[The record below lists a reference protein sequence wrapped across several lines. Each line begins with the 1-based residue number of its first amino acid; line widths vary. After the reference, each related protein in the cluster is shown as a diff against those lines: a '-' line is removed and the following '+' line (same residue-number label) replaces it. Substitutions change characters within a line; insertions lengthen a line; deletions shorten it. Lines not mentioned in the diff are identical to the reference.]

1 MKIKIFSPFSPFSF
15 YMYVL
20 SFTNFSKV
28 SKAKGHKKWL
38 LLLLSVSWIT
48 PFVSFGQKN
57 NPDTLANVVVSASR
71 QQISTLKTP
80 YSVSVFQQKDIEK
93 LAARATPDMLSNIPG
108 VFIQKTNLGGGS
120 AFVRG
125 LTGNQTL
132 LIIDGIRFNNST
144 FRYGPNQYLNTI
156 DPSIISKIELLKG
169 SGSVQYG
176 SDALTGV
183 VNFFTL
189 QPEFMAQKT
198 FGGQLSARVATE
210 GMELSEEIKMT
221 YASENTGIV
230 FVGANK
236 QFSDMVRGGGLG
248 LQRPT
253 GYNEWDYFGK
263 IRQQLS
269 KTWVLEG
276 LIQTTQQ
283 TQVPVFHKVQLENF
297 KINKMDLQKYQ
308 RGYLKA
314 IGQYENP
321 IFKKIELSV
330 SQQTSIEQRK
340 LQKNASTTLRA
351 ERDEINTL
359 GILADVQSQFS
370 STWSAHSGIDYFN
383 DRINSTR
390 EDINLTNNSIKALRG
405 LYPNN
410 AGYQYQSVY
419 SIHHLDLDAWQIE
432 TGLRFHQNVASLP
445 DTTLGLTQVKSSAL
459 VYSLGVARA
468 IAQGISLY
476 ANTSSGFRAPNMDDL
491 GSLGIVDFRY
501 ELPAFDLKPEYSQ
514 NYELGIKIS
523 KAKFFQELTIFQ
535 TELENLITRIKTSK
549 VIQSYPVY
557 EKQNVDKAFLRGGE
571 WSGRYELSNSV
582 SAKANISYV
591 YGQSVTLNEPMRR
604 IPPLHGGF
612 SLSYARKNLFLN
624 SELLFAATQDRLSA
638 GDKADNRMNSLGTP
652 GWAIVNVQ
660 ANYLF
665 NSHLSVSLQAHN
677 MGDVDYRMHGSGI
690 NGVGRS
696 LWGQI
701 HLKF

>member
-1 MKIKIFSPFSPFSF
+1 MKIKNFLPFSF
-15 YMYVL
+15 FMYVL

-38 LLLLSVSWIT
+38 LLLLSVNWIT
-48 PFVSFGQKN
+48 PFVSFGQN
-57 NPDTLANVVVSASR
+57 NHPDTLANVVVSASR
-71 QQISTLKTP
+71 QQISNLKTP

-93 LAARATPDMLSNIPG
+93 LASRATPDMLSNIPG

-156 DPSIISKIELLKG
+156 DPSIISKVELLKG

-189 QPEFMAQKT
+189 QPEFTAQKT
-198 FGGQLSARVATE
+198 FGGQLSARVATQ
-210 GMELSEEIKMT
+210 GMELSEQLKMT
-221 YASENTGIV
+221 YSSENTGIV

-236 QFSDMVRGGGLG
+236 QFGDVVRGGGLG

-269 KTWVLEG
+269 KAWVLEG

-283 TQVPVFHKVQLENF
+283 TQVPVFHKIQLENF
-297 KINKMDLQKYQ
+297 KINEMDLQKYQ

-321 IFKKIELSV
+321 IFKKIEFSV

-340 LQKNASTTLRA
+340 LQKNTSTTLRA
-351 ERDEINTL
+351 ERDEIRTM

-370 STWSAHSGIDYFN
+370 LSWSAHSGIDYFN

-390 EDINLTNNSIKALRG
+390 EDINLTNNSTKALRG
-405 LYPNN
+405 LYPND
-410 AGYQYQSVY
+410 AGYQYQSIY
-419 SIHHLDLDAWQIE
+419 SIHHLDLDAWQVE
-432 TGLRFHQNVASLP
+432 TGLRFHQNLASLP
-445 DTTLGLTQVKSSAL
+445 DTTLGLTKVKSSAL
-459 VYSLGVARA
+459 VYSFGLARA
-468 IAQGISLY
+468 ISQGISIY

-523 KAKFFQELTIFQ
+523 KAKFFQELTLFQ
-535 TELENLITRIKTSK
+535 TELENLITRIKTSQF
-549 VIQSYPVY
+549 IQSYPVY
-557 EKQNVDKAFLRGGE
+557 QKRNVDKAFLRGGE
-571 WSGRYELSNSV
+571 WSGRYEFSNSI

-624 SELLFAATQDRLSA
+624 SELLFAAAQDRLSA
-638 GDKADNRMNSLGTP
+638 GDKADNRMNPLGTP
-652 GWAIVNVQ
+652 GWAIINLQ

-665 NSHLSVSLQAHN
+665 NSHFSISIQAQN
-677 MGDVDYRMHGSGI
+677 IGDVDYRMHGSGI

>member
-1 MKIKIFSPFSPFSF
+1 MIKIFCQFQFTSTS
-15 YMYVL
+15 L
-20 SFTNFSKV
+20 SLLNLKF
-28 SKAKGHKKWL
+28 SKAKRHTQRL
-38 LLLLSVSWIT
+38 IIILSISWIT
-48 PFVSFGQKN
+48 PFVSFGQN
-57 NPDTLANVVVSASR
+57 NHPDTLANVVVSASR
-71 QQISTLKTP
+71 QQISALKTP
-80 YSVSVFQQKDIEK
+80 YSVSVLQSKDIEK

-156 DPSIISKIELLKG
+156 DPSIISKVEMLKG

-189 QPEFMAQKT
+189 QPEFTAQKT
-198 FGGQLSARVATE
+198 FGGQLSARVATQ
-210 GMELSEEIKMT
+210 GMELSEQIKMT

-236 QFSDMVRGGGLG
+236 QFGDIVRGGGLG

-269 KTWVLEG
+269 KTWILEG

-283 TQVPVFHKVQLENF
+283 TQVPVFHKIQLENF
-297 KINKMDLQKYQ
+297 KINEMDLQKYQ
-308 RGYLKA
+308 RSYLKA

-321 IFKKIELSV
+321 LFKKIELSV

-340 LQKNASTTLRA
+340 LQKNGSTTLRA

-359 GILADVQSQFS
+359 GVLADIQSQFS
-370 STWSAHSGIDYFN
+370 TIWSAHSGVDYFN
-383 DRINSTR
+383 DQVNSTR
-390 EDINLTNNSIKALRG
+390 QDINLTNNLIKPLRG
-405 LYPNN
+405 LYPND
-410 AGYQYQSVY
+410 AGYQYQSIY
-419 SIHHLDLDAWQIE
+419 SIHHLDLDAWQVE
-432 TGLRFHQNVASLP
+432 SGLRFHQNVASLP

-468 IAQGISLY
+468 ISQGISIY

-514 NYELGIKIS
+514 NYEIGIKIS

-535 TELENLITRIKTSK
+535 TELENLITRVKTTN
-549 VIQSYPVY
+549 VLQGYPVY
-557 EKQNVDKAFLRGGE
+557 EKRNVDKAFLRGGE
-571 WSGRYELSNSV
+571 WSGRVDLSNSV

-612 SLSYARKNLFLN
+612 NLSYSRKNLFVN
-624 SELLFAATQDRLSA
+624 SELLFAASQDRLSA
-638 GDKADNRMNSLGTP
+638 GDKADNRMNPLGTP

-665 NSHLSVSLQAHN
+665 NSHLSISLQAQN
-677 MGDVDYRMHGSGI
+677 IGDVDYRMHGSGI

>member
-1 MKIKIFSPFSPFSF
+1 
-15 YMYVL
+15 MYVL

-38 LLLLSVSWIT
+38 LLLLSVNWIT
-48 PFVSFGQKN
+48 PFVSFGQN
-57 NPDTLANVVVSASR
+57 NHPDTLANVVVSASR
-71 QQISTLKTP
+71 QQISNLKTP

-93 LAARATPDMLSNIPG
+93 LASRATPDMLSNIPG

-156 DPSIISKIELLKG
+156 DPSIISKVELLKG

-189 QPEFMAQKT
+189 QPEFTAQKT
-198 FGGQLSARVATE
+198 FGGQLSARVATQ
-210 GMELSEEIKMT
+210 GMELSEQLKMT
-221 YASENTGIV
+221 YSSENTGIV

-236 QFSDMVRGGGLG
+236 QFGDVVRGGGLG

-269 KTWVLEG
+269 KAWVLEG

-283 TQVPVFHKVQLENF
+283 TQVPVFHKIQLENF
-297 KINKMDLQKYQ
+297 KINEMDLQKYQ

-321 IFKKIELSV
+321 IFKKIEFSV

-340 LQKNASTTLRA
+340 LQKNTSTTLRA
-351 ERDEINTL
+351 ERDEIRTM

-370 STWSAHSGIDYFN
+370 PSWSAHSGIDYFN

-390 EDINLTNNSIKALRG
+390 EDINLTNNSTKALRG
-405 LYPNN
+405 LYPND
-410 AGYQYQSVY
+410 AGYQYQSIY
-419 SIHHLDLDAWQIE
+419 SIHHLDLDAWQVE
-432 TGLRFHQNVASLP
+432 TGLRFHQNLASLP
-445 DTTLGLTQVKSSAL
+445 DTTLGLTKVKSSAL
-459 VYSLGVARA
+459 VYSFGLARA
-468 IAQGISLY
+468 ISQGISIY

-523 KAKFFQELTIFQ
+523 KAKFFQELTLFQ
-535 TELENLITRIKTSK
+535 TELENLITRIKTSQF
-549 VIQSYPVY
+549 IQSYPVY
-557 EKQNVDKAFLRGGE
+557 QKRNVDKAFLRGGE
-571 WSGRYELSNSV
+571 WSGRYEFSNSI

-624 SELLFAATQDRLSA
+624 SELLFAAAQDRLSA
-638 GDKADNRMNSLGTP
+638 GDKADNRMNPLGTP
-652 GWAIVNVQ
+652 GWAIINLQ

-665 NSHLSVSLQAHN
+665 NSHFSISIQAQN
-677 MGDVDYRMHGSGI
+677 IGDVDYRMHGSGI

>member
-1 MKIKIFSPFSPFSF
+1 
-15 YMYVL
+15 MYVL
-20 SFTNFSKV
+20 SFTNFWKV

-38 LLLLSVSWIT
+38 LLLLSVNWIT

-71 QQISTLKTP
+71 QQISNLKTP

-93 LAARATPDMLSNIPG
+93 LASRATPDMLSNIPG

-144 FRYGPNQYLNTI
+144 FRYGPNQYLNNI

-189 QPEFMAQKT
+189 QPEFTAQKT

-210 GMELSEEIKMT
+210 GMELSEQLKMT
-221 YASENTGIV
+221 YTSENTGIV

-236 QFSDMVRGGGLG
+236 QFGDIVRGGGLG

-253 GYNEWDYFGK
+253 GYNEWDFFGK

-269 KTWVLEG
+269 KTWILEG

-283 TQVPVFHKVQLENF
+283 SQVPVFHKIQLENF
-297 KINKMDLQKYQ
+297 KINEMDLQKYQ
-308 RGYLKA
+308 RSYLKA

-321 IFKKIELSV
+321 LFKKIEFSV

-340 LQKNASTTLRA
+340 LQKNTSTTLRA
-351 ERDEINTL
+351 ERDEINTM

-445 DTTLGLTQVKSSAL
+445 DTTLGLTKVKSSAL

-468 IAQGISLY
+468 ISQGISIY

-514 NYELGIKIS
+514 NYEVGIKIS
-523 KAKFFQELTIFQ
+523 KAKFFQELTLFQ
-535 TELENLITRIKTSK
+535 TELENLITRIKTSQF
-549 VIQSYPVY
+549 IQAYPVY
-557 EKQNVDKAFLRGGE
+557 EKRNVDKAFLRGGE
-571 WSGRYELSNSV
+571 WSGRYDLSNSV

-612 SLSYARKNLFLN
+612 SLSYARKNLFVN
-624 SELLFAATQDRLSA
+624 SELLFAAAQDRLSA
-638 GDKADNRMNSLGTP
+638 GDKADNRMNPLGTP
-652 GWAIVNVQ
+652 GWAIINVQ

-665 NSHLSVSLQAHN
+665 NSHFSVSLQAQN
-677 MGDVDYRMHGSGI
+677 LGDVDYRMHGSGI

>member
-1 MKIKIFSPFSPFSF
+1 
-15 YMYVL
+15 MYVL

-48 PFVSFGQKN
+48 PFVSFGQN
-57 NPDTLANVVVSASR
+57 NHPDTLANVVVSASR
-71 QQISTLKTP
+71 QQISNLKTP
-80 YSVSVFQQKDIEK
+80 YSVSVFTQKDIEK
-93 LAARATPDMLSNIPG
+93 LASRATPDMLSNIPG

-156 DPSIISKIELLKG
+156 DPSIISKVELLKG

-189 QPEFMAQKT
+189 QPEFTAQKT
-198 FGGQLSARVATE
+198 LGGQLSARIATQ
-210 GMELSEEIKMT
+210 GMELSELLKMT
-221 YASENTGIV
+221 YSSENTGIV

-236 QFSDMVRGGGLG
+236 QFGDVVRGGGLG

-269 KTWVLEG
+269 KAWVLEG

-283 TQVPVFHKVQLENF
+283 SQVPVFHKIKLENF
-297 KINKMDLQKYQ
+297 KINEMDLQKYQ

-321 IFKKIELSV
+321 IFRKIEFSV

-351 ERDEINTL
+351 ERDEITTL

-383 DRINSTR
+383 DRINSKR
-390 EDINLTNNSIKALRG
+390 EDINLTNNSIKGLRG
-405 LYPNN
+405 LYPND
-410 AGYQYQSVY
+410 AGYQYQSIY
-419 SIHHLDLDAWQIE
+419 SIHHLDLDAWQVE
-432 TGLRFHQNVASLP
+432 TGLRFHQNLVSLP
-445 DTTLGLTQVKSSAL
+445 DTTLGLTKVKSSAL

-523 KAKFFQELTIFQ
+523 KAKFFQELTLFQ

-549 VIQSYPVY
+549 FIQAYPVY
-557 EKQNVDKAFLRGGE
+557 EKRNVDKAFLRGGE

-582 SAKANISYV
+582 FAKANISYV

-612 SLSYARKNLFLN
+612 SLSYARKNLFVN
-624 SELLFAATQDRLSA
+624 SELLFAAAQDRLSA
-638 GDKADNRMNSLGTP
+638 GDKADNRMNPLGTP
-652 GWAIVNVQ
+652 GWAIINLQ

-665 NSHLSVSLQAHN
+665 NSHFSISLQAQN
-677 MGDVDYRMHGSGI
+677 IGDVDYRMHGSGI

-701 HLKF
+701 HFKF

>member
-1 MKIKIFSPFSPFSF
+1 MKIKNFLPFSF
-15 YMYVL
+15 FMYVL

-38 LLLLSVSWIT
+38 LLLLSVNWIT
-48 PFVSFGQKN
+48 PFVSFGQN
-57 NPDTLANVVVSASR
+57 NHPDTLANVVVSASR
-71 QQISTLKTP
+71 QQISNLKTP

-93 LAARATPDMLSNIPG
+93 LASRATPDMLSNIPG

-156 DPSIISKIELLKG
+156 DPSIISKVELLKG

-189 QPEFMAQKT
+189 QPEFTAQKT
-198 FGGQLSARVATE
+198 FGGQLSARVATQ
-210 GMELSEEIKMT
+210 GMELSEQLKMT
-221 YASENTGIV
+221 YSSENTGIV

-236 QFSDMVRGGGLG
+236 QFGDVVRGGGLG

-269 KTWVLEG
+269 KAWVLEG

-283 TQVPVFHKVQLENF
+283 TQVPVFHKIQLENF
-297 KINKMDLQKYQ
+297 KINEMDLQKYQ

-321 IFKKIELSV
+321 IFKKIEFSV

-340 LQKNASTTLRA
+340 LQKNTSTTLRA
-351 ERDEINTL
+351 ERDEIRTM

-370 STWSAHSGIDYFN
+370 PSWSAHSGIDYFN

-390 EDINLTNNSIKALRG
+390 EDINLTNNSTKALRG
-405 LYPNN
+405 LYPND
-410 AGYQYQSVY
+410 AGYQYQSIY
-419 SIHHLDLDAWQIE
+419 SIHHLDLDAWQVE
-432 TGLRFHQNVASLP
+432 TGLRFHQNLASLP
-445 DTTLGLTQVKSSAL
+445 DTTLGLTKVKSSAL
-459 VYSLGVARA
+459 VYSFGLARA
-468 IAQGISLY
+468 ISQGISIY

-535 TELENLITRIKTSK
+535 TELENLITRIKTSQ

-557 EKQNVDKAFLRGGE
+557 EKRNVDKAFLRGGE
-571 WSGRYELSNSV
+571 WSGRYEFSNSI

-624 SELLFAATQDRLSA
+624 SELLFAAAQDRLSA
-638 GDKADNRMNSLGTP
+638 GDKADNRMNPLGTP
-652 GWAIVNVQ
+652 GWAIINLQ

-665 NSHLSVSLQAHN
+665 NSHFSISIQAQN
-677 MGDVDYRMHGSGI
+677 IGDVDYRMHGSGI

>member
-1 MKIKIFSPFSPFSF
+1 
-15 YMYVL
+15 MYVL

-38 LLLLSVSWIT
+38 LLLLSVNWIT
-48 PFVSFGQKN
+48 PFVSFGQN
-57 NPDTLANVVVSASR
+57 NHPDTLANVVVSASR
-71 QQISTLKTP
+71 QQISNLKTP

-93 LAARATPDMLSNIPG
+93 LASRATPDMLSNIPG

-156 DPSIISKIELLKG
+156 DPSIISKVELLKG

-189 QPEFMAQKT
+189 QPEFTAQKT
-198 FGGQLSARVATE
+198 FGGQLSARVATQ
-210 GMELSEEIKMT
+210 GMELSEQLKMT
-221 YASENTGIV
+221 YSSENTGIV

-236 QFSDMVRGGGLG
+236 QFGDVVRGGGLG

-269 KTWVLEG
+269 KAWVLEG

-283 TQVPVFHKVQLENF
+283 TQVPVFHKIQLENF
-297 KINKMDLQKYQ
+297 KINEMDLQKYQ

-321 IFKKIELSV
+321 IFKKIEFSV

-340 LQKNASTTLRA
+340 LQKNTSTTLRA
-351 ERDEINTL
+351 ERDEIRTM

-370 STWSAHSGIDYFN
+370 PSWSAHSGIDYFN

-390 EDINLTNNSIKALRG
+390 EDINLTNNSTKALRG
-405 LYPNN
+405 LYPND
-410 AGYQYQSVY
+410 AGYQYQSIY
-419 SIHHLDLDAWQIE
+419 SIHHLDLDAWQVE
-432 TGLRFHQNVASLP
+432 TGLRFHQNLASLP
-445 DTTLGLTQVKSSAL
+445 DTTLGLTKVKSSAL
-459 VYSLGVARA
+459 VYSFGLARA
-468 IAQGISLY
+468 ISQGISIY

-535 TELENLITRIKTSK
+535 TELENLITRIKTSQ

-557 EKQNVDKAFLRGGE
+557 EKRNVDKAFLRGGE
-571 WSGRYELSNSV
+571 WSGRYEFSNSI

-624 SELLFAATQDRLSA
+624 SELLFAAAQDRLSA
-638 GDKADNRMNSLGTP
+638 GDKADNRMNPLGTP
-652 GWAIVNVQ
+652 GWAIINLQ

-665 NSHLSVSLQAHN
+665 NSHFSISIQAQN
-677 MGDVDYRMHGSGI
+677 IGDVDYRMHGSGI

>member
-1 MKIKIFSPFSPFSF
+1 M
-15 YMYVL
+15 
-20 SFTNFSKV
+20 
-28 SKAKGHKKWL
+28 
-38 LLLLSVSWIT
+38 
-48 PFVSFGQKN
+48 SFGQKN

-71 QQISTLKTP
+71 QQISNLKTP
-80 YSVSVFQQKDIEK
+80 YSVSVLQSKDIEK
-93 LAARATPDMLSNIPG
+93 LASRATPDILSNIPG

-156 DPSIISKIELLKG
+156 DPSIISKVELLKG

-189 QPEFMAQKT
+189 QPEFTAQKT

-210 GMELSEEIKMT
+210 GMELSEQFKMT

-236 QFSDMVRGGGLG
+236 QFGDMVRGGGLG

-263 IRQQLS
+263 IRQKIS

-283 TQVPVFHKVQLENF
+283 TQVPVFHKIQLENF
-297 KINKMDLQKYQ
+297 KINEMDLQKYQ

-351 ERDEINTL
+351 ERDEITTL

-383 DRINSTR
+383 DRINSAR
-390 EDINLTNNSIKALRG
+390 EDINLTNNSVKALRG

-445 DTTLGLTQVKSSAL
+445 DTTLGLTKVKSSAL

-468 IAQGISLY
+468 ISQGISVY

-514 NYELGIKIS
+514 NYEIGIKIS

-535 TELENLITRIKTSK
+535 TELENLITRIKTSN
-549 VIQSYPVY
+549 VIQTYPVY
-557 EKQNVDKAFLRGGE
+557 EKRNVDKAFLRGGE
-571 WSGRYELSNSV
+571 WSGRYDLSNSV

-612 SLSYARKNLFLN
+612 SLSYARKNLFVN
-624 SELLFAATQDRLSA
+624 SELLFAAAQDRLSA
-638 GDKADNRMNSLGTP
+638 GDKADNRMNPLGTP

-665 NSHLSVSLQAHN
+665 NSHFSVSLQAQN
-677 MGDVDYRMHGSGI
+677 LGDVDYRMHGSGI

-701 HLKF
+701 HLNF

>member
-1 MKIKIFSPFSPFSF
+1 MKIKNFLPFSF
-15 YMYVL
+15 FMYVL

-48 PFVSFGQKN
+48 PFVSFGQN
-57 NPDTLANVVVSASR
+57 NHPDTLANVVVSASR
-71 QQISTLKTP
+71 QQISNLKTP
-80 YSVSVFQQKDIEK
+80 YSVSVFTQKDIEK
-93 LAARATPDMLSNIPG
+93 LASRATPDMLSNIPG

-156 DPSIISKIELLKG
+156 DPSIISKVELLKG

-189 QPEFMAQKT
+189 QPEFTAQKT
-198 FGGQLSARVATE
+198 FGGQLSARIASQ
-210 GMELSEEIKMT
+210 GMELSELLKMT
-221 YASENTGIV
+221 YSSENTGIV

-236 QFSDMVRGGGLG
+236 QFGDVVRGGGLG

-269 KTWVLEG
+269 KAWVLEG

-283 TQVPVFHKVQLENF
+283 SQVPVFHKIQLENF
-297 KINKMDLQKYQ
+297 KINEMDLQKYQ

-321 IFKKIELSV
+321 IFKKIEFSV

-351 ERDEINTL
+351 ERDEIATM

-383 DRINSTR
+383 DRINSKR

-405 LYPNN
+405 LYPND
-410 AGYQYQSVY
+410 AGYQYQSIY
-419 SIHHLDLDAWQIE
+419 SIHHLDLDAWQVE
-432 TGLRFHQNVASLP
+432 TGLRFHQNLASLP

-523 KAKFFQELTIFQ
+523 KAKFFQELTLFQ

-557 EKQNVDKAFLRGGE
+557 EKRNVDKAFLRGGE
-571 WSGRYELSNSV
+571 WSGRYELSNSI

-612 SLSYARKNLFLN
+612 SLSYARKNLFVN
-624 SELLFAATQDRLSA
+624 SELLFAAAQDRLSA
-638 GDKADNRMNSLGTP
+638 GDKADNRMNPLGTP
-652 GWAIVNVQ
+652 GWAIINLQ

-665 NSHLSVSLQAHN
+665 NSHFSISLQAQN
-677 MGDVDYRMHGSGI
+677 IGDVDYRMHGSGI

-701 HLKF
+701 HFKF

>member
-1 MKIKIFSPFSPFSF
+1 
-15 YMYVL
+15 
-20 SFTNFSKV
+20 
-28 SKAKGHKKWL
+28 
-38 LLLLSVSWIT
+38 
-48 PFVSFGQKN
+48 
-57 NPDTLANVVVSASR
+57 VVVSASR
-71 QQISTLKTP
+71 QQISNLKTP

-93 LAARATPDMLSNIPG
+93 LASRATPDMLSNIPG

-156 DPSIISKIELLKG
+156 DPSIISKVELLKG

-189 QPEFMAQKT
+189 QPEFTAQKT
-198 FGGQLSARVATE
+198 FGGQLSARVATQ
-210 GMELSEEIKMT
+210 GMELSEQLKMT
-221 YASENTGIV
+221 YSSENTGIV

-236 QFSDMVRGGGLG
+236 QFGDVVRGGGLG

-269 KTWVLEG
+269 KAWVLEG

-283 TQVPVFHKVQLENF
+283 TQVPVFHKIQLENF
-297 KINKMDLQKYQ
+297 KINEMDLQKYQ

-321 IFKKIELSV
+321 IFKKIEFSV

-340 LQKNASTTLRA
+340 LQKNTSTTLRA
-351 ERDEINTL
+351 ERDEIRTM

-370 STWSAHSGIDYFN
+370 PSWSAHSGIDYFN

-390 EDINLTNNSIKALRG
+390 EDINLTNNSTKALRG
-405 LYPNN
+405 LYPND
-410 AGYQYQSVY
+410 AGYQYQSIY
-419 SIHHLDLDAWQIE
+419 SIHHLDLDAWQVE
-432 TGLRFHQNVASLP
+432 TGLRFHQNLASLP
-445 DTTLGLTQVKSSAL
+445 DTTLGLTKVKSSAL
-459 VYSLGVARA
+459 VYSFGLARA
-468 IAQGISLY
+468 ISQGISIY

-523 KAKFFQELTIFQ
+523 KAKFFQELTLFQ
-535 TELENLITRIKTSK
+535 TELENLITRIKTSQF
-549 VIQSYPVY
+549 IQSYPVY
-557 EKQNVDKAFLRGGE
+557 QKRNVDKAFLRGGE
-571 WSGRYELSNSV
+571 WSGRYEFSNSI

-624 SELLFAATQDRLSA
+624 SELLFAAAQDRLSA
-638 GDKADNRMNSLGTP
+638 GDKADNRMNPLGTP
-652 GWAIVNVQ
+652 GWAIINLQ

-665 NSHLSVSLQAHN
+665 NSHFSISIQAQN
-677 MGDVDYRMHGSGI
+677 IGDVDYRMHGSGI

>member
-1 MKIKIFSPFSPFSF
+1 MKIKNFLPFSF
-15 YMYVL
+15 FMYVL

-38 LLLLSVSWIT
+38 LLLLSVNWIT
-48 PFVSFGQKN
+48 PFVSFGQN
-57 NPDTLANVVVSASR
+57 NHPDTLANVVVSASR
-71 QQISTLKTP
+71 QQISNLKTP
-80 YSVSVFQQKDIEK
+80 YSVSVFTQKDIEK
-93 LAARATPDMLSNIPG
+93 LASRATPDMLSNIPG

-156 DPSIISKIELLKG
+156 DPSIISKVELLKG

-189 QPEFMAQKT
+189 QPEFTAQKT
-198 FGGQLSARVATE
+198 FGGQLSARVATQ
-210 GMELSEEIKMT
+210 GMELSEQLKMT
-221 YASENTGIV
+221 YSSENTGIV

-236 QFSDMVRGGGLG
+236 QFGDVVRGGGLG

-269 KTWVLEG
+269 KAWVLEG

-283 TQVPVFHKVQLENF
+283 TQVPVFHKIQLENF
-297 KINKMDLQKYQ
+297 KINEMDLQKYQ

-321 IFKKIELSV
+321 IFKKIEFSV

-340 LQKNASTTLRA
+340 LQKNTSTTLRA
-351 ERDEINTL
+351 ERDEIRTM

-370 STWSAHSGIDYFN
+370 PSWSAHSGIDYFN

-390 EDINLTNNSIKALRG
+390 EDINLTNNSTKALRG
-405 LYPNN
+405 LYPND
-410 AGYQYQSVY
+410 AGYQYQSIY
-419 SIHHLDLDAWQIE
+419 SIHHLDLDAWQVE
-432 TGLRFHQNVASLP
+432 TGLRFHQNLASLP
-445 DTTLGLTQVKSSAL
+445 DTTLGLTKVKSSAL
-459 VYSLGVARA
+459 VYSFGLARA
-468 IAQGISLY
+468 ISQGISIY

-535 TELENLITRIKTSK
+535 TELENLITRIKTSQ

-557 EKQNVDKAFLRGGE
+557 EKRNVDKAFLRGGE
-571 WSGRYELSNSV
+571 WSGRYEFSNSI

-624 SELLFAATQDRLSA
+624 SELLFAAAQDRLSA
-638 GDKADNRMNSLGTP
+638 GDKADNRMNPLGTP
-652 GWAIVNVQ
+652 GWAIINLQ

-665 NSHLSVSLQAHN
+665 NSHFSISIQAQN
-677 MGDVDYRMHGSGI
+677 IGDVDYRMHGSGI

-701 HLKF
+701 HFKF

>member
-1 MKIKIFSPFSPFSF
+1 
-15 YMYVL
+15 
-20 SFTNFSKV
+20 
-28 SKAKGHKKWL
+28 
-38 LLLLSVSWIT
+38 
-48 PFVSFGQKN
+48 VSFGQKY

-93 LAARATPDMLSNIPG
+93 LASRATPDMLSNIPG
-108 VFIQKTNLGGGS
+108 VFVQKTNLGGGS

-189 QPEFMAQKT
+189 QPEFTARKT

-210 GMELSEEIKMT
+210 GMELSEQFKMT
-221 YASENTGIV
+221 YSSENTGIV

-236 QFSDMVRGGGLG
+236 QFGDILRGGGLG

-269 KTWVLEG
+269 KIWVLEG
-276 LIQTTQQ
+276 LIQSTQQ

-297 KINKMDLQKYQ
+297 KINEMDLQKYQ
-308 RGYLKA
+308 RSYLKA

-321 IFKKIELSV
+321 IFKKIEFSL

-383 DRINSTR
+383 DRINSSR
-390 EDINLTNNSIKALRG
+390 EDNNLTNNSIKALRG

-419 SIHHLDLDAWQIE
+419 SIHHLDLDAWQVE
-432 TGLRFHQNVASLP
+432 TGLRYHQNVASLP

-468 IAQGISLY
+468 ISQGISLY

-514 NYELGIKIS
+514 NYEVGIKIS
-523 KAKFFQELTIFQ
+523 KAKFFQELTLFQ
-535 TELENLITRIKTSK
+535 TDLENLITRIKTSN
-549 VIQSYPVY
+549 VIQAYPVY
-557 EKQNVDKAFLRGGE
+557 EKRNVDKAFLRGGE
-571 WSGRYELSNSV
+571 WSGRYELSNSF

-624 SELLFAATQDRLSA
+624 SELLFAAAQDRLSA
-638 GDKADNRMNSLGTP
+638 GDKADNRMNPLGTP
-652 GWAIVNVQ
+652 GWAIINLQ
-660 ANYLF
+660 ANYSLNAHF
-665 NSHLSVSLQAHN
+665 SVSLQAQN

-701 HLKF
+701 HFKF

>member
-1 MKIKIFSPFSPFSF
+1 MTFFK
-15 YMYVL
+15 YVL
-20 SFTNFSKV
+20 SFTNFWKV
-28 SKAKGHKKWL
+28 SKAKGHKKWFT
-38 LLLLSVSWIT
+38 LLLSVTWIT

-71 QQISTLKTP
+71 QQISNLKTP
-80 YSVSVFQQKDIEK
+80 YSVSVLQQKDIEN
-93 LAARATPDMLSNIPG
+93 LALRATPDMLSNIPG

-156 DPSIISKIELLKG
+156 DPSIISKVELLKG

-189 QPEFMAQKT
+189 QPEFTAQKT

-210 GMELSEEIKMT
+210 GMELSEQFKMT
-221 YASENTGIV
+221 YSSENTGIV

-236 QFSDMVRGGGLG
+236 QFGDVVRGGGLG

-253 GYNEWDYFGK
+253 GYNEWDFFGK
-263 IRQQLS
+263 IRQKIS

-283 TQVPVFHKVQLENF
+283 TQVPVFHKIQLENF
-297 KINKMDLQKYQ
+297 KINEMDLQKYQ

-351 ERDEINTL
+351 ERDEITTL

-383 DRINSTR
+383 DRINSAR

-468 IAQGISLY
+468 ISQGISVY

-514 NYELGIKIS
+514 NYEVGIKIS

-535 TELENLITRIKTSK
+535 TELENLITRIKTSN
-549 VIQSYPVY
+549 ILQGYPVY
-557 EKQNVDKAFLRGGE
+557 EKRNVDKAFLRGGE

-612 SLSYARKNLFLN
+612 SLSYARKNLFVN
-624 SELLFAATQDRLSA
+624 SELLFAAAQDRLSA
-638 GDKADNRMNSLGTP
+638 GDKADNRMNPLGTP
-652 GWAIVNVQ
+652 GWAIINVQ

-665 NSHLSVSLQAHN
+665 NSHFSVSLQAQN
-677 MGDVDYRMHGSGI
+677 LGDVDYRMHGSGI
-690 NGVGRS
+690 NGLGRS

>member
-1 MKIKIFSPFSPFSF
+1 
-15 YMYVL
+15 MYVL

-28 SKAKGHKKWL
+28 SKSKGHKKWL
-38 LLLLSVSWIT
+38 LLLLSVNWIT
-48 PFVSFGQKN
+48 PFVSFGQN
-57 NPDTLANVVVSASR
+57 NHPDTLANVVVSASR
-71 QQISTLKTP
+71 QQISNLKTP
-80 YSVSVFQQKDIEK
+80 YSVSVFTQKDIEK
-93 LAARATPDMLSNIPG
+93 LASRATPDMLSNIPG

-156 DPSIISKIELLKG
+156 DPSIISKVELLKG

-189 QPEFMAQKT
+189 QPEFTAQKT
-198 FGGQLSARVATE
+198 FGGQLSARVATQ
-210 GMELSEEIKMT
+210 GMELSEQLKMT
-221 YASENTGIV
+221 YSSENTGIV

-236 QFSDMVRGGGLG
+236 QFGDVVRGGGLG

-269 KTWVLEG
+269 KAWVLEG

-283 TQVPVFHKVQLENF
+283 TQVPVFHKIQLENF
-297 KINKMDLQKYQ
+297 KINEMDLQKYQ

-321 IFKKIELSV
+321 IFKKIEFSV

-340 LQKNASTTLRA
+340 LQKNTSTTLRA
-351 ERDEINTL
+351 ERDEIRTM

-370 STWSAHSGIDYFN
+370 PSWSAHSGIDYFN

-390 EDINLTNNSIKALRG
+390 EDINLTNNSTKALRG
-405 LYPNN
+405 LYPND
-410 AGYQYQSVY
+410 AGYQYQSIY
-419 SIHHLDLDAWQIE
+419 SIHHLDLDAWQVE
-432 TGLRFHQNVASLP
+432 TGLRFHQNLASLP
-445 DTTLGLTQVKSSAL
+445 DTTLGLTKVKSSAL
-459 VYSLGVARA
+459 VYSFGLARA
-468 IAQGISLY
+468 ISQGISIY

-523 KAKFFQELTIFQ
+523 KAKFFQELTLFQ
-535 TELENLITRIKTSK
+535 TELENLITRIKTSQ

-557 EKQNVDKAFLRGGE
+557 EKRNVDKAFLRGGE
-571 WSGRYELSNSV
+571 WSGRYEFSNSI

-624 SELLFAATQDRLSA
+624 SELLFAAAQDRLSA
-638 GDKADNRMNSLGTP
+638 GDKADNRMNPLGTP
-652 GWAIVNVQ
+652 GWAIINLQ

-665 NSHLSVSLQAHN
+665 NSHFSISLQAQN
-677 MGDVDYRMHGSGI
+677 IGDVDYRMHGSGI

-701 HLKF
+701 HFKF

>member
-1 MKIKIFSPFSPFSF
+1 
-15 YMYVL
+15 MYVL

-48 PFVSFGQKN
+48 PFVSFGQN
-57 NPDTLANVVVSASR
+57 NHPDTLANVVVSASR
-71 QQISTLKTP
+71 QQISNLKTP

-93 LAARATPDMLSNIPG
+93 LASRATPDMLSNIPG

-156 DPSIISKIELLKG
+156 DPSIISKVELLKG

-189 QPEFMAQKT
+189 QPEFTAQKT
-198 FGGQLSARVATE
+198 FGGQLSARIATQ
-210 GMELSEEIKMT
+210 GMELSELLKMT
-221 YASENTGIV
+221 YSSENTGIV

-236 QFSDMVRGGGLG
+236 QFGDVVRGGGLG

-263 IRQQLS
+263 IRQHLS
-269 KTWVLEG
+269 KAWVLEG

-283 TQVPVFHKVQLENF
+283 SQVPVFHKIKLENF
-297 KINKMDLQKYQ
+297 KINEMDLQKYQ

-321 IFKKIELSV
+321 IFRKIEFSV

-351 ERDEINTL
+351 ERDEITTL

-383 DRINSTR
+383 DRINSKR

-405 LYPNN
+405 LYPND
-410 AGYQYQSVY
+410 AGYQYQSIY
-419 SIHHLDLDAWQIE
+419 SIHHLDLDAWQVE
-432 TGLRFHQNVASLP
+432 TGLRFHQNLVSLP
-445 DTTLGLTQVKSSAL
+445 DTTLGLTKVKSSAL

-523 KAKFFQELTIFQ
+523 KVKFFQELTLFQ

-549 VIQSYPVY
+549 FIQAYPVY
-557 EKQNVDKAFLRGGE
+557 EKRNVDKAFLRGGE

-582 SAKANISYV
+582 FAKANISYV

-612 SLSYARKNLFLN
+612 SLSYARKNLFVN
-624 SELLFAATQDRLSA
+624 SELLFAAAQNRISA
-638 GDKADNRMNSLGTP
+638 GDKADNRMNPLGTP
-652 GWAIVNVQ
+652 GWAIINVQ

-665 NSHLSVSLQAHN
+665 NSHFSISLQAQN
-677 MGDVDYRMHGSGI
+677 IGDVDYRMHGSGI

-701 HLKF
+701 HFKF

>member
-1 MKIKIFSPFSPFSF
+1 
-15 YMYVL
+15 MYVL

-38 LLLLSVSWIT
+38 LLLLSVNWIT
-48 PFVSFGQKN
+48 PFVSFGQN
-57 NPDTLANVVVSASR
+57 NHPDTLANVVVSASR
-71 QQISTLKTP
+71 QQISNLKTP
-80 YSVSVFQQKDIEK
+80 YSVSVFTQKDIEK
-93 LAARATPDMLSNIPG
+93 LASRATPDMLSNIPG

-156 DPSIISKIELLKG
+156 DPSIISKVELLKG

-189 QPEFMAQKT
+189 QPEFTAQKT
-198 FGGQLSARVATE
+198 FGGQLSARVATQ
-210 GMELSEEIKMT
+210 GMELSEQLKMT
-221 YASENTGIV
+221 YSSENTGIV

-236 QFSDMVRGGGLG
+236 QFGDVVRGGGLG

-269 KTWVLEG
+269 KAWVLEG

-283 TQVPVFHKVQLENF
+283 TQVPVFHKIQLENF
-297 KINKMDLQKYQ
+297 KINEMDLQKYQ

-321 IFKKIELSV
+321 IFKKIEFSV

-340 LQKNASTTLRA
+340 LQKNTSTTLRA
-351 ERDEINTL
+351 ERDEIRTM

-370 STWSAHSGIDYFN
+370 PSWSAHSGIDYFN

-390 EDINLTNNSIKALRG
+390 EDINLTNNSTKALRG
-405 LYPNN
+405 LYPND
-410 AGYQYQSVY
+410 AGYQYQSIY
-419 SIHHLDLDAWQIE
+419 SIHHLDLDAWQVE
-432 TGLRFHQNVASLP
+432 TGLRFHQNLASLP
-445 DTTLGLTQVKSSAL
+445 DTTLGLTKVKSSAL
-459 VYSLGVARA
+459 VYSFGLARA
-468 IAQGISLY
+468 ISQGISIY

-523 KAKFFQELTIFQ
+523 KAKFFQELTLFQ
-535 TELENLITRIKTSK
+535 TELENLITRIKTSQF
-549 VIQSYPVY
+549 IQSYPVY
-557 EKQNVDKAFLRGGE
+557 QKRNVDKAFLRGGE
-571 WSGRYELSNSV
+571 WSGRYEFSNSI

-624 SELLFAATQDRLSA
+624 SELLFAAAQDRLSA
-638 GDKADNRMNSLGTP
+638 GDKADNRMNPLGTP
-652 GWAIVNVQ
+652 GWAIINLQ

-665 NSHLSVSLQAHN
+665 NSHFSISIQAQN
-677 MGDVDYRMHGSGI
+677 IGDVDYRMHGSGI

>member
-1 MKIKIFSPFSPFSF
+1 MKIKFFILFPPVYF
-15 YMYVL
+15 YGYVL

-38 LLLLSVSWIT
+38 LLLLSVNWIT
-48 PFVSFGQKN
+48 PFVGFGQKN
-57 NPDTLANVVVSASR
+57 NADTLANVVVSASR
-71 QQISTLKTP
+71 QQISALKTP
-80 YSVSVFQQKDIEK
+80 YSVSVSQCNDIEK
-93 LAARATPDMLSNIPG
+93 LASRATPDMLSNIPG

-189 QPEFMAQKT
+189 QPEFKTQKT
-198 FGGQLSARVATE
+198 FGGQLSARLATE
-210 GMELSEEIKMT
+210 GMELSEQFKMT
-221 YASENTGIV
+221 YASENTGIIL
-230 FVGANK
+230 VGANK
-236 QFSDMVRGGGLG
+236 KFGDIVRGGGLG

-253 GYNEWDYFGK
+253 GYNEWDFFGK

-269 KTWVLEG
+269 KIWVLEG

-283 TQVPVFHKVQLENF
+283 TQVPIFHKIQLENF
-297 KINKMDLQKYQ
+297 KINEMDLQKYQ
-308 RGYLKA
+308 RSYFKA

-359 GILADVQSQFS
+359 GVLVDMQSQFS
-370 STWSAHSGIDYFN
+370 TKWSAHSGIDYFN
-383 DRINSTR
+383 DHINSTR
-390 EDINLTNNSIKALRG
+390 EDVNLTSNLIKPLRG
-405 LYPNN
+405 LYPND
-410 AGYQYQSVY
+410 AGYQYQSIY
-419 SIHHLDLDAWQIE
+419 SIHHLDLDAWQVE
-432 TGLRFHQNVASLP
+432 SGLRFHQNIASLP
-445 DTTLGLTQVKSSAL
+445 DTTLGLTKVKSSAL

-468 IAQGISLY
+468 LSQGISVY

-514 NYELGIKIS
+514 NYEIGIKIS

-535 TELENLITRIKTSK
+535 TELENLITRIKTSN
-549 VIQSYPVY
+549 VLQGYPVY
-557 EKQNVDKAFLRGGE
+557 EKRNVDKAFLRGGE
-571 WSGRYELSNSV
+571 WSGRFDLSNSV

-604 IPPLHGGF
+604 IPPLHGG
-612 SLSYARKNLFLN
+612 LNISYSRKNLFVN

-638 GDKADNRMNSLGTP
+638 GDKADNRMNPLGTP
-652 GWAIVNVQ
+652 GWAIINVQ

-665 NSHLSVSLQAHN
+665 NSHLSVSLQAQN
-677 MGDVDYRMHGSGI
+677 VGDVDYRMHGSGI

-701 HLKF
+701 HFKF

>member
-1 MKIKIFSPFSPFSF
+1 
-15 YMYVL
+15 MYVL

-38 LLLLSVSWIT
+38 LLLLSVNWIT
-48 PFVSFGQKN
+48 PMVSFGQKN
-57 NPDTLANVVVSASR
+57 NPDTLANIVVSASR

-93 LAARATPDMLSNIPG
+93 LASRATPDMLSNITG

-189 QPEFMAQKT
+189 QPEFTAQKT
-198 FGGQLSARVATE
+198 FGGQLSARVATQ
-210 GMELSEEIKMT
+210 GMELSEQLKMT
-221 YASENTGIV
+221 YSSENTSIV

-236 QFSDMVRGGGLG
+236 QFGDMVRGGGLG

-269 KTWVLEG
+269 KVWVLEG
-276 LIQTTQQ
+276 LIQATQQ
-283 TQVPVFHKVQLENF
+283 SQVPVFHKIQLENF
-297 KINKMDLQKYQ
+297 KINEMDLQKYQ

-321 IFKKIELSV
+321 IFRKIEFSV

-340 LQKNASTTLRA
+340 LQKNVSTTLRA
-351 ERDEINTL
+351 ERDEVETM

-405 LYPNN
+405 LYPND
-410 AGYQYQSVY
+410 AGYQYQSIY
-419 SIHHLDLDAWQIE
+419 SIHHLDLDAWQVE

-445 DTTLGLTQVKSSAL
+445 DTTLGLTKVKSSAL
-459 VYSLGVARA
+459 VYSLGIARA
-468 IAQGISLY
+468 IIHGISLY

-514 NYELGIKIS
+514 NYEVGIKIS
-523 KAKFFQELTIFQ
+523 KAKFFQELTLFQ

-557 EKQNVDKAFLRGGE
+557 EKQNVDNAFLRGGE

-624 SELLFAATQDRLSA
+624 SELLFAAAQDRLSA
-638 GDKADNRMNSLGTP
+638 GDKADNRMNPLGTP
-652 GWAIVNVQ
+652 GWAIINLQ

-701 HLKF
+701 HLNF

>member
-1 MKIKIFSPFSPFSF
+1 
-15 YMYVL
+15 MYVL

-38 LLLLSVSWIT
+38 LLLLSVNWIT
-48 PFVSFGQKN
+48 PMVSFGQKN
-57 NPDTLANVVVSASR
+57 NPDTLANIVVSASR

-93 LAARATPDMLSNIPG
+93 LASRATPDMLSNITG

-120 AFVRG
+120 AFVSG

-144 FRYGPNQYLNTI
+144 FRYGPNQYLNNI
-156 DPSIISKIELLKG
+156 DPSIVSKIELLKG

-189 QPEFMAQKT
+189 QPEFTAQKT
-198 FGGQLSARVATE
+198 FGGQLSARVATQ
-210 GMELSEEIKMT
+210 GMELSEQLKMT
-221 YASENTGIV
+221 FTSENTGIV

-236 QFSDMVRGGGLG
+236 QFGDIVRGVGLG

-263 IRQQLS
+263 IRQKVS
-269 KTWVLEG
+269 KTWVIEG
-276 LIQTTQQ
+276 LLQTTQQ
-283 TQVPVFHKVQLENF
+283 TQVPVFHKIQLENF
-297 KINKMDLQKYQ
+297 KINEMDLQKYQ
-308 RGYLKA
+308 RGYLKTV
-314 IGQYENP
+314 GQYENP
-321 IFKKIELSV
+321 IFRKIEFSV

-340 LQKNASTTLRA
+340 LQKNASTSLRA
-351 ERDEINTL
+351 ERDEINTM
-359 GILADVQSQFS
+359 GILANVQSQFS

-383 DRINSTR
+383 DRINSSR

-405 LYPNN
+405 LYPND
-410 AGYQYQSVY
+410 AEYQYHSIY
-419 SIHHLDLDAWQIE
+419 SIHHLDLDAWQVE

-445 DTTLGLTQVKSSAL
+445 DTTLGLAKVKSSAL
-459 VYSLGVARA
+459 VYSLGIARA
-468 IAQGISLY
+468 IIQGISLY

-491 GSLGIVDFRY
+491 GSLGIIDFRY

-514 NYELGIKIS
+514 NYEVGIKIS

-549 VIQSYPVY
+549 VIQGYPVY
-557 EKQNVDKAFLRGGE
+557 EKRNVDKAFLRGGE

-591 YGQSVTLNEPMRR
+591 YGQSVTLNEPIRR

-612 SLSYARKNLFLN
+612 NISYARKNLYLN

-638 GDKADNRMNSLGTP
+638 GDKADNRMNPLGTP
-652 GWAIVNVQ
+652 GWAIINLQ
-660 ANYLF
+660 AKYLF

-701 HLKF
+701 HLNF

>member
-1 MKIKIFSPFSPFSF
+1 
-15 YMYVL
+15 MYVL
-20 SFTNFSKV
+20 SFTNFWKV

-38 LLLLSVSWIT
+38 LLLLSVNWIT

-71 QQISTLKTP
+71 QQISNLKTP

-93 LAARATPDMLSNIPG
+93 LAPRATPDMLSNIPG

-144 FRYGPNQYLNTI
+144 FRYGPNQYLNNI

-189 QPEFMAQKT
+189 QPEFTAQKT
-198 FGGQLSARVATE
+198 FGGQLSARLATE
-210 GMELSEEIKMT
+210 GMELSEQLKMT
-221 YASENTGIV
+221 YTSENTGIV

-236 QFSDMVRGGGLG
+236 QFGDIVRGGGLG

-253 GYNEWDYFGK
+253 GYNEWDFFGK

-269 KTWVLEG
+269 KTWILEG

-283 TQVPVFHKVQLENF
+283 SQVPVFHKIQLENF
-297 KINKMDLQKYQ
+297 KINEMDLQKYQ
-308 RGYLKA
+308 RSYLKA

-321 IFKKIELSV
+321 LFKKIEFSV

-340 LQKNASTTLRA
+340 LQKNTSTTLRA
-351 ERDEINTL
+351 ERDEINTM

-405 LYPNN
+405 LYPND

-419 SIHHLDLDAWQIE
+419 SIHHLDLDAWQVE

-468 IAQGISLY
+468 ISQGISIY

-514 NYELGIKIS
+514 NYEVGIKIS
-523 KAKFFQELTIFQ
+523 KAKFFQELTLFQ
-535 TELENLITRIKTSK
+535 TELENLITRIKTSQF
-549 VIQSYPVY
+549 IQSYPVY
-557 EKQNVDKAFLRGGE
+557 EKRNVDKAFLRGGE

-612 SLSYARKNLFLN
+612 SLSYARKNLFVN
-624 SELLFAATQDRLSA
+624 SELLFAAAQDRLSA
-638 GDKADNRMNSLGTP
+638 GDKADNRMNPLGTP
-652 GWAIVNVQ
+652 GWAIINVQ

-665 NSHLSVSLQAHN
+665 NSHFSVSLQAQN
-677 MGDVDYRMHGSGI
+677 LGDVDYRMHGSGI

-696 LWGQI
+696 LWSQI
-701 HLKF
+701 HLNF

>member
-1 MKIKIFSPFSPFSF
+1 MIKNFCPFE
-15 YMYVL
+15 
-20 SFTNFSKV
+20 FTSTSLALLNLKF
-28 SKAKGHKKWL
+28 SKAKRHTQTL
-38 LLLLSVSWIT
+38 IVILSVSWIT
-48 PFVSFGQKN
+48 PFVSFGQN
-57 NPDTLANVVVSASR
+57 NHPDTLANVVVSASR
-71 QQISTLKTP
+71 QQISNLKTP

-93 LAARATPDMLSNIPG
+93 LASRATPDMLSNIPG

-156 DPSIISKIELLKG
+156 DPSIISKVELLKG

-189 QPEFMAQKT
+189 QPEFTAQKT
-198 FGGQLSARVATE
+198 FGGQLSARIATQ
-210 GMELSEEIKMT
+210 GMELSELLKMT
-221 YASENTGIV
+221 YSSENTGIV

-236 QFSDMVRGGGLG
+236 QFGDVVRGGGLG

-253 GYNEWDYFGK
+253 GYNEWNYFGK

-269 KTWVLEG
+269 KAWVLEG

-283 TQVPVFHKVQLENF
+283 SQVPVFHKIKLENF
-297 KINKMDLQKYQ
+297 KINEMDLQKYQ

-321 IFKKIELSV
+321 IFKKIEFSV

-351 ERDEINTL
+351 ERDEITTL

-390 EDINLTNNSIKALRG
+390 KDINLTNNSIKALRG
-405 LYPNN
+405 LYPND
-410 AGYQYQSVY
+410 AGYQYQSIY
-419 SIHHLDLDAWQIE
+419 SIHHLDLDAWQVE
-432 TGLRFHQNVASLP
+432 TGLRFHQNLASLP
-445 DTTLGLTQVKSSAL
+445 DTTLGLTKVKSSAL
-459 VYSLGVARA
+459 VYSFGLARA
-468 IAQGISLY
+468 ISQGISIY

-523 KAKFFQELTIFQ
+523 KVKFFQELTLFQ
-535 TELENLITRIKTSK
+535 TELENLITRIKTSQF
-549 VIQSYPVY
+549 IQAYPVY
-557 EKQNVDKAFLRGGE
+557 EKRNVDKAFLRGGE

-582 SAKANISYV
+582 SAKVNISYV

-612 SLSYARKNLFLN
+612 SLSYARKNLFVN
-624 SELLFAATQDRLSA
+624 SELLFAAAQDRLST
-638 GDKADNRMNSLGTP
+638 GDKADNRMNPLGTP
-652 GWAIVNVQ
+652 GWAIINLQ

-665 NSHLSVSLQAHN
+665 NSHFSISLQAQN
-677 MGDVDYRMHGSGI
+677 IGDVDYRMHGSGI

-701 HLKF
+701 HFKF

>member
-1 MKIKIFSPFSPFSF
+1 MKIKSNLNISF
-15 YMYVL
+15 FRYVL

-38 LLLLSVSWIT
+38 ILLLSVTWIT
-48 PFVSFGQKN
+48 PFVGFGQKN

-71 QQISTLKTP
+71 QQISSLKTP
-80 YSVSVFQQKDIEK
+80 YSVSVLQQKDIEK
-93 LAARATPDMLSNIPG
+93 LASRATPDMLSNIPG

-144 FRYGPNQYLNTI
+144 FRYGPNQYLNNI

-189 QPEFMAQKT
+189 QPEFTAQKT
-198 FGGQLSARVATE
+198 FGGQLSARVATQ
-210 GMELSEEIKMT
+210 GMELSEQLKMT
-221 YASENTGIV
+221 YSSENTGIV

-236 QFSDMVRGGGLG
+236 QFGDIVRGGGLG

-283 TQVPVFHKVQLENF
+283 TQVPVFHKIQLENF
-297 KINKMDLQKYQ
+297 KINEMDLQKYQ
-308 RGYLKA
+308 RSYLKT
-314 IGQYENP
+314 IGQYKNP
-321 IFKKIELSV
+321 IFKKIELSL

-340 LQKNASTTLRA
+340 LQKNGSTTLRA
-351 ERDEINTL
+351 ERDEITTL
-359 GILADVQSQFS
+359 GILADIQSQFS
-370 STWSAHSGIDYFN
+370 TKWSAHSGIDYFN
-383 DRINSTR
+383 DQVNSTR
-390 EDINLTNNSIKALRG
+390 QDINLTTNSIKPLRG

-459 VYSLGVARA
+459 VYSLGVARV
-468 IAQGISLY
+468 ISQGVSIY

-514 NYELGIKIS
+514 NYEIGIKIS
-523 KAKFFQELTIFQ
+523 KTKFFQELTIFQ
-535 TELENLITRIKTSK
+535 TELENLITRIKTSQF
-549 VIQSYPVY
+549 IQGYPVY
-557 EKQNVDKAFLRGGE
+557 EKRNVDKAFLRGGE

-591 YGQSVTLNEPMRR
+591 YGQAVTLNEPMRR

-612 SLSYARKNLFLN
+612 SLSYTRKNLFLN
-624 SELLFAATQDRLSA
+624 SELLFAAAQDRLSA
-638 GDKADNRMNSLGTP
+638 GDKADNRMNPLGTP
-652 GWAIVNVQ
+652 GWAIINVQ

-665 NSHLSVSLQAHN
+665 NSHFSVSLQAQN
-677 MGDVDYRMHGSGI
+677 LGDVDYRMHGSGI

>member
-1 MKIKIFSPFSPFSF
+1 
-15 YMYVL
+15 MYVL

-38 LLLLSVSWIT
+38 LLILSVNWIT
-48 PFVSFGQKN
+48 PLESFGQKYS
-57 NPDTLANVVVSASR
+57 PDTLTNVVVSASR

-189 QPEFMAQKT
+189 QPEFTTQKT
-198 FGGQLSARVATE
+198 FGGQLSVRVATQ
-210 GMELSEEIKMT
+210 GMELSELLKLT
-221 YASENTGIV
+221 YASEKTGIV

-236 QFSDMVRGGGLG
+236 QFGDMIRGGGLG
-248 LQRPT
+248 LQLPT
-253 GYNEWDYFGK
+253 GYNEWNYFAK
-263 IRQQLS
+263 IRQKLS
-269 KTWVLEG
+269 KNWVLEG

-297 KINKMDLQKYQ
+297 KINEMDLQKYQ

-321 IFKKIELSV
+321 IFRKLEFSV

-351 ERDEINTL
+351 ERDEVNTL

-383 DRINSTR
+383 DQINSTR
-390 EDINLTNNSIKALRG
+390 QDFNLTNNSIKALRG
-405 LYPNN
+405 LYPND
-410 AGYQYQSVY
+410 AGYQYQSFY
-419 SIHHLDLDAWQIE
+419 SLHHLDLNAWQVE

-445 DTTLGLTQVKSSAL
+445 DTTLGLSKVKSGAL
-459 VYSLGVARA
+459 VYSLGIARA
-468 IAQGISLY
+468 ISQGVSIY
-476 ANTSSGFRAPNMDDL
+476 VNTSSGFRAPNMDDL

-514 NYELGIKIS
+514 NYEIGIKIS
-523 KAKFFQELTIFQ
+523 KASFFQELTLFQ
-535 TELENLITRIKTSK
+535 TELDNLITRIKTSN
-549 VIQSYPVY
+549 VIQGYPVY
-557 EKQNVDKAFLRGGE
+557 EKRNEDRAFLRGGE
-571 WSGRYELSNSV
+571 WSGRYQLSNSI
-582 SAKANISYV
+582 SAKAHISYV

-612 SLSYARKNLFLN
+612 NINYSRKKLFLN
-624 SELLFAATQDRLSA
+624 SELVFASTQDRLSA
-638 GDKADNRMNSLGTP
+638 GDKADNRMNPLGTP
-652 GWAIVNVQ
+652 GWAIVNAQ

-665 NSHLSVSLQAHN
+665 NSHLSVSLQAQN
-677 MGDVDYRMHGSGI
+677 IGDVDYRMHGSGI

-701 HLKF
+701 HLNF

>member
-1 MKIKIFSPFSPFSF
+1 MKIKIFFPFSF
-15 YMYVL
+15 FMYVL
-20 SFTNFSKV
+20 SFTNFWKV

-38 LLLLSVSWIT
+38 LLLLSVNWIT

-71 QQISTLKTP
+71 QQISNLKTP

-93 LAARATPDMLSNIPG
+93 LAPRATPDMLSNIPG

-144 FRYGPNQYLNTI
+144 FRYGPNQYLNNI

-189 QPEFMAQKT
+189 QPEFTAQKT
-198 FGGQLSARVATE
+198 FGGQLSARLATE
-210 GMELSEEIKMT
+210 GMELSEQLKMT
-221 YASENTGIV
+221 YTSENTGIV

-236 QFSDMVRGGGLG
+236 QFGDIVRGGGLG

-253 GYNEWDYFGK
+253 GYNEWDFFGK

-269 KTWVLEG
+269 KTWILEG

-283 TQVPVFHKVQLENF
+283 SQVPVFHKIQLENF
-297 KINKMDLQKYQ
+297 KINEMDLQKYQ
-308 RGYLKA
+308 RSYLKA

-321 IFKKIELSV
+321 LFKKIEFSV

-340 LQKNASTTLRA
+340 LQKNTSTTLRA
-351 ERDEINTL
+351 ERDEINTM

-405 LYPNN
+405 LYPND

-419 SIHHLDLDAWQIE
+419 SIHHLDLDAWQVE
-432 TGLRFHQNVASLP
+432 TGLRFHQNVASLS

-468 IAQGISLY
+468 ISQGISIY

-514 NYELGIKIS
+514 NYEVGIKIS
-523 KAKFFQELTIFQ
+523 KAKFFQELTLFQ
-535 TELENLITRIKTSK
+535 TELENLITRIKTSQF
-549 VIQSYPVY
+549 IQSYPVY
-557 EKQNVDKAFLRGGE
+557 EKRNVDKAFLRGGE

-612 SLSYARKNLFLN
+612 SLSYARKNLFVN
-624 SELLFAATQDRLSA
+624 SELLFAAAQDRLSA
-638 GDKADNRMNSLGTP
+638 GDKADNRMNPLGTP
-652 GWAIVNVQ
+652 GWAIINVQ

-665 NSHLSVSLQAHN
+665 NSHFSVSLQAQN
-677 MGDVDYRMHGSGI
+677 LGDVDYRMHGSGI

-696 LWGQI
+696 LWSQI
-701 HLKF
+701 HLNF

>member
-1 MKIKIFSPFSPFSF
+1 
-15 YMYVL
+15 MYVL
-20 SFTNFSKV
+20 SFTNFWKV

-38 LLLLSVSWIT
+38 LLLLSVNWIT

-71 QQISTLKTP
+71 QQISNLKTP

-93 LAARATPDMLSNIPG
+93 LASRATPDMLSNIPG

-144 FRYGPNQYLNTI
+144 FRYGPNQYLNNI

-189 QPEFMAQKT
+189 QPEFTAQKT

-210 GMELSEEIKMT
+210 GMELSEQLKMT
-221 YASENTGIV
+221 YTSENTGIV

-236 QFSDMVRGGGLG
+236 QFGDIVRGGGLG

-253 GYNEWDYFGK
+253 GYNEWDFFGK

-269 KTWVLEG
+269 KTWILEG

-283 TQVPVFHKVQLENF
+283 SQVPVFHKIQLENF
-297 KINKMDLQKYQ
+297 KINEMDLQKYQ
-308 RGYLKA
+308 RSYLKA

-321 IFKKIELSV
+321 LFKKIEFSV

-340 LQKNASTTLRA
+340 LQKNTSTTLRA
-351 ERDEINTL
+351 ERDEINTM

-445 DTTLGLTQVKSSAL
+445 DTTLGLTKVKSSAL

-468 IAQGISLY
+468 ISQGISIY

-514 NYELGIKIS
+514 NYEIGIKIS

-535 TELENLITRIKTSK
+535 TELENLITRIKTSQF
-549 VIQSYPVY
+549 IQAYPVY
-557 EKQNVDKAFLRGGE
+557 EKRNVDKAFLRGGE
-571 WSGRYELSNSV
+571 WSGRFDLSNSI

-591 YGQSVTLNEPMRR
+591 YGQSATLNEPMRR

-612 SLSYARKNLFLN
+612 NLSYSRKNLFLN
-624 SELLFAATQDRLSA
+624 SELLFAATQNRLSA
-638 GDKADNRMNSLGTP
+638 GDKADNRMNPMGTP
-652 GWAIVNVQ
+652 GWAIINMQ

-665 NSHLSVSLQAHN
+665 NSHFSISLQAQN
-677 MGDVDYRMHGSGI
+677 IGDVDYRMHGSGI

-696 LWGQI
+696 LWGQF
-701 HLKF
+701 HFKF

>member
-1 MKIKIFSPFSPFSF
+1 
-15 YMYVL
+15 
-20 SFTNFSKV
+20 
-28 SKAKGHKKWL
+28 
-38 LLLLSVSWIT
+38 
-48 PFVSFGQKN
+48 
-57 NPDTLANVVVSASR
+57 
-71 QQISTLKTP
+71 
-80 YSVSVFQQKDIEK
+80 
-93 LAARATPDMLSNIPG
+93 
-108 VFIQKTNLGGGS
+108 
-120 AFVRG
+120 
-125 LTGNQTL
+125 
-132 LIIDGIRFNNST
+132 
-144 FRYGPNQYLNTI
+144 
-156 DPSIISKIELLKG
+156 
-169 SGSVQYG
+169 
-176 SDALTGV
+176 
-183 VNFFTL
+183 
-189 QPEFMAQKT
+189 
-198 FGGQLSARVATE
+198 
-210 GMELSEEIKMT
+210 MT
-221 YASENTGIV
+221 YSSENTGIV

-236 QFSDMVRGGGLG
+236 QFGDVVRGGGLG

-269 KTWVLEG
+269 KAWVLEG

-283 TQVPVFHKVQLENF
+283 SQVPVFHKIQLENF
-297 KINKMDLQKYQ
+297 KINEMDLQKYQ

-321 IFKKIELSV
+321 IFKKIEFSV

-351 ERDEINTL
+351 ERDEITTL

-383 DRINSTR
+383 DRINSKR

-405 LYPNN
+405 LYPND
-410 AGYQYQSVY
+410 AGYQYQSIY
-419 SIHHLDLDAWQIE
+419 SIHHLDLDAWQVE
-432 TGLRFHQNVASLP
+432 TGLRFHQNLASLP

-459 VYSLGVARA
+459 VYSFGLARA
-468 IAQGISLY
+468 ISQGISIY

-523 KAKFFQELTIFQ
+523 KAKFFQELTLFQ

-557 EKQNVDKAFLRGGE
+557 EKRNVDKAFLRGGE
-571 WSGRYELSNSV
+571 WSGRYELSNSI

-612 SLSYARKNLFLN
+612 SLNYARKNLFLN
-624 SELLFAATQDRLSA
+624 SELLFAAAQDRLSA
-638 GDKADNRMNSLGTP
+638 GDKADNRMNPLGTP
-652 GWAIVNVQ
+652 GWAIINLQ

-665 NSHLSVSLQAHN
+665 NSHFSISLQAQN
-677 MGDVDYRMHGSGI
+677 IGDVDYRMHGSGI

-701 HLKF
+701 HFKF

>member
-1 MKIKIFSPFSPFSF
+1 
-15 YMYVL
+15 MYVL

-48 PFVSFGQKN
+48 PFVSFGQN
-57 NPDTLANVVVSASR
+57 NHPDTLANVVVSASR
-71 QQISTLKTP
+71 QQISNLKTP
-80 YSVSVFQQKDIEK
+80 YSVSVFTQKDIEK
-93 LAARATPDMLSNIPG
+93 LASRATPDMLSNIPG

-156 DPSIISKIELLKG
+156 DPSIISKVELLKG

-189 QPEFMAQKT
+189 QPEFTAQKT
-198 FGGQLSARVATE
+198 FGGQLSARIASQ
-210 GMELSEEIKMT
+210 GMELSELLKMT
-221 YASENTGIV
+221 YSSENTGIV

-236 QFSDMVRGGGLG
+236 QFGDVVRGGGLG

-269 KTWVLEG
+269 KAWVLEG

-283 TQVPVFHKVQLENF
+283 SQVPVFHKIQLENF
-297 KINKMDLQKYQ
+297 KINEMDLQKYQ

-321 IFKKIELSV
+321 IFKKIEFSV

-351 ERDEINTL
+351 ERDEIATM

-383 DRINSTR
+383 DRINSKR

-405 LYPNN
+405 LYPND
-410 AGYQYQSVY
+410 AGYQYQSIY
-419 SIHHLDLDAWQIE
+419 SIHHLDLDAWQVE
-432 TGLRFHQNVASLP
+432 TGLRFHQNLASLP

-523 KAKFFQELTIFQ
+523 KAKFFQELTLFQ

-557 EKQNVDKAFLRGGE
+557 EKRNVDKAFLRGGE
-571 WSGRYELSNSV
+571 WSGRYELSNSI

-612 SLSYARKNLFLN
+612 SLSYARKNLFVN
-624 SELLFAATQDRLSA
+624 SELLFAAAQDRLSA
-638 GDKADNRMNSLGTP
+638 GDKADNRMNPLGTP
-652 GWAIVNVQ
+652 GWAIINLQ

-665 NSHLSVSLQAHN
+665 NSHFSISLQAQN
-677 MGDVDYRMHGSGI
+677 IGDVDYRMHGSGI

-701 HLKF
+701 HFKF

>member
-1 MKIKIFSPFSPFSF
+1 
-15 YMYVL
+15 MYVL
-20 SFTNFSKV
+20 SFTNFWKV
-28 SKAKGHKKWL
+28 SKAKGHKKWIL
-38 LLLLSVSWIT
+38 LLISVNWIT
-48 PFVSFGQKN
+48 TFVSFGQN
-57 NPDTLANVVVSASR
+57 NKPDTLANVVVSASR
-71 QQISTLKTP
+71 QQISALKTP
-80 YSVSVFQQKDIEK
+80 YSVSVLQSKDIEK
-93 LAARATPDMLSNIPG
+93 LASRATPDILSNIPG

-156 DPSIISKIELLKG
+156 DPSIISKVELLKG

-189 QPEFMAQKT
+189 QPEFTTQKT
-198 FGGQLSARVATE
+198 FGGQLSARVATQ
-210 GMELSEEIKMT
+210 GMELSELLKMT
-221 YASENTGIV
+221 YSSENTSIV
-230 FVGANK
+230 LVGANK
-236 QFSDMVRGGGLG
+236 QFGDIVRGGGLG

-253 GYNEWDYFGK
+253 GYNEWDYFSK

-269 KTWVLEG
+269 KRWVLEG
-276 LIQTTQQ
+276 LLQTTQQ
-283 TQVPVFHKVQLENF
+283 TQVPIFHKIKLENF
-297 KINKMDLQKYQ
+297 KINEMDLQKYQ
-308 RGYLKA
+308 RSYLKA
-314 IGQYENP
+314 IGQYKNP
-321 IFKKIELSV
+321 IFRKIELSV

-351 ERDEINTL
+351 ERDEVYTL

-370 STWSAHSGIDYFN
+370 SIWSAHSGIDFFN

-405 LYPNN
+405 LYPNA
-410 AGYQYQSVY
+410 AGYKYQSAY
-419 SIHHLDLDAWQIE
+419 SIHHFDLDAWQVE
-432 TGLRFHQNVASLP
+432 TGLRFHQNLASLP
-445 DTTLGLTQVKSSAL
+445 DTTLGLTKVKSSAL

-468 IAQGISLY
+468 INQGISVY

-514 NYELGIKIS
+514 NYEVGIKIS
-523 KAKFFQELTIFQ
+523 KAKFFQELTLFQ
-535 TELENLITRIKTSK
+535 TELENLITRIKTNQF
-549 VIQSYPVY
+549 IQGYPVY
-557 EKQNVDKAFLRGGE
+557 EKRNVDKAFLRGGE

-582 SAKANISYV
+582 FAKANISYV
-591 YGQSVTLNEPMRR
+591 YGQSVTLKEPMRR
-604 IPPLHGGF
+604 IPPLNGGF

-624 SELLFAATQDRLSA
+624 SELLFAASQDRLSA
-638 GDKADNRMNSLGTP
+638 GDKADNRMNPSGTP
-652 GWAIVNVQ
+652 GWAIINLQ

-665 NSHLSVSLQAHN
+665 NPHVSVSLQAQN
-677 MGDVDYRMHGSGI
+677 IGDVDYRMHGSGI

>member
-1 MKIKIFSPFSPFSF
+1 MIKIFCQFQ
-15 YMYVL
+15 
-20 SFTNFSKV
+20 FTSTSLALLNLKF
-28 SKAKGHKKWL
+28 SKAKRHTQRL
-38 LLLLSVSWIT
+38 IIILSISWIT
-48 PFVSFGQKN
+48 PFVSFGQN
-57 NPDTLANVVVSASR
+57 NHPDTLANVVVSASR
-71 QQISTLKTP
+71 QQISSLKTP
-80 YSVSVFQQKDIEK
+80 YSVSVLQQKDIEK
-93 LAARATPDMLSNIPG
+93 LAPRATPDMLSNIPG

-156 DPSIISKIELLKG
+156 DPSIISKVEMLKG

-189 QPEFMAQKT
+189 QPEFTAQKT
-198 FGGQLSARVATE
+198 FGGQLSARVATQ
-210 GMELSEEIKMT
+210 GMELSEQIKMT

-236 QFSDMVRGGGLG
+236 QFGDIVRGGGLG

-253 GYNEWDYFGK
+253 GYNEWAYFGK

-269 KTWVLEG
+269 KTWILEG

-297 KINKMDLQKYQ
+297 KINEMDLQKYQ

-321 IFKKIELSV
+321 IFKKIEISV

-340 LQKNASTTLRA
+340 LQKNGSTILRA
-351 ERDEINTL
+351 ERDEVNTL
-359 GILADVQSQFS
+359 GVLADIQSQFAAI
-370 STWSAHSGIDYFN
+370 WSAHSGIDYFN
-383 DRINSTR
+383 DQVNSTR
-390 EDINLTNNSIKALRG
+390 QDINLTNNLIKPLRG

-410 AGYQYQSVY
+410 AGYQYQSIY
-419 SIHHLDLDAWQIE
+419 SIHHLDFDAWQVE
-432 TGLRFHQNVASLP
+432 SGLRFHQNVASLP

-468 IAQGISLY
+468 ISQGISIY

-514 NYELGIKIS
+514 NYEIGIKIS

-535 TELENLITRIKTSK
+535 TELENLITRVKTTN
-549 VIQSYPVY
+549 VLQGYPVY
-557 EKQNVDKAFLRGGE
+557 EKRNVDKAFLRGGE

-612 SLSYARKNLFLN
+612 NLSYSRKNLFVN
-624 SELLFAATQDRLSA
+624 SELLFAASQDRLSA
-638 GDKADNRMNSLGTP
+638 GDKADNRMNPLGTP

-665 NSHLSVSLQAHN
+665 NSHLSISLQAQN
-677 MGDVDYRMHGSGI
+677 IGDVDYRMHGSGI

>member
-1 MKIKIFSPFSPFSF
+1 LI
-15 YMYVL
+15 
-20 SFTNFSKV
+20 
-28 SKAKGHKKWL
+28 
-38 LLLLSVSWIT
+38 LSVNWII
-48 PFVSFGQKN
+48 PFVSFGQKY

-93 LAARATPDMLSNIPG
+93 LASRATPDMLSNIPG
-108 VFIQKTNLGGGS
+108 VFVQKTNLGGGS

-156 DPSIISKIELLKG
+156 DPSIISKVELLKG

-189 QPEFMAQKT
+189 QPEFTARKT

-210 GMELSEEIKMT
+210 GMELSEQFKMT
-221 YASENTGIV
+221 YSSENTGIV

-236 QFSDMVRGGGLG
+236 QFGDILRGGGLG

-269 KTWVLEG
+269 KIWVLEG
-276 LIQTTQQ
+276 LIQATQQ

-297 KINKMDLQKYQ
+297 KINEMDLQKYQ
-308 RGYLKA
+308 RSYLKA

-321 IFKKIELSV
+321 IFKKIELSL

-383 DRINSTR
+383 DRINSSR
-390 EDINLTNNSIKALRG
+390 EDNNLTNNSIKALRG

-419 SIHHLDLDAWQIE
+419 SIHHLDLDAWQVE
-432 TGLRFHQNVASLP
+432 TGLRYHQNVASLP

-468 IAQGISLY
+468 ISQGISLY

-491 GSLGIVDFRY
+491 GSLGIVDFQY

-514 NYELGIKIS
+514 NYEVGIKIS
-523 KAKFFQELTIFQ
+523 KAKFFQELTLFQ
-535 TELENLITRIKTSK
+535 TDLENLITRIKTSN
-549 VIQSYPVY
+549 VIQAYPVY
-557 EKQNVDKAFLRGGE
+557 EKRNVDKAFLRGGE
-571 WSGRYELSNSV
+571 WSGRYELSNSF

-612 SLSYARKNLFLN
+612 SLSFVRKNLFLN
-624 SELLFAATQDRLSA
+624 SELLFAAVQDRLSA
-638 GDKADNRMNSLGTP
+638 GDKADNRMNPLGTP
-652 GWAIVNVQ
+652 GWAIINLQ
-660 ANYLF
+660 ANYSLNAHF
-665 NSHLSVSLQAHN
+665 SVSLQAQN

-701 HLKF
+701 HFKF

>member
-1 MKIKIFSPFSPFSF
+1 LI
-15 YMYVL
+15 
-20 SFTNFSKV
+20 
-28 SKAKGHKKWL
+28 
-38 LLLLSVSWIT
+38 LSVNWII
-48 PFVSFGQKN
+48 PFVSFGQKY

-93 LAARATPDMLSNIPG
+93 LASRATPDMLSNIPG
-108 VFIQKTNLGGGS
+108 VFVQKTNLGGGS

-189 QPEFMAQKT
+189 QPEFTARKT

-210 GMELSEEIKMT
+210 GMELSEQFKMT
-221 YASENTGIV
+221 YSSENTGIV

-236 QFSDMVRGGGLG
+236 QFGDILRGGGLG

-269 KTWVLEG
+269 KIWVLEG
-276 LIQTTQQ
+276 LIQATQQ

-297 KINKMDLQKYQ
+297 KINEMDLQKYQ
-308 RGYLKA
+308 RSYLKA

-321 IFKKIELSV
+321 IFKKIELSM

-383 DRINSTR
+383 DRINSSR
-390 EDINLTNNSIKALRG
+390 EDNNLTNNSIKALRG

-419 SIHHLDLDAWQIE
+419 SIHHLDLDAWQVE
-432 TGLRFHQNVASLP
+432 TGLRYHQNVASLP
-445 DTTLGLTQVKSSAL
+445 DATLGLTQVKSSAL

-468 IAQGISLY
+468 ISQGISLY

-501 ELPAFDLKPEYSQ
+501 ELPTFDLKPEYSQ
-514 NYELGIKIS
+514 NYEVGIKIS
-523 KAKFFQELTIFQ
+523 KAKFFQELTLFQ
-535 TELENLITRIKTSK
+535 TDLENLITRIKTSN
-549 VIQSYPVY
+549 VIQAYPVY
-557 EKQNVDKAFLRGGE
+557 EKRNVDKAFLRGGE
-571 WSGRYELSNSV
+571 WSGRYELSNSF

-612 SLSYARKNLFLN
+612 SLSFARKNLFLN
-624 SELLFAATQDRLSA
+624 SELLFAAAQDRLSA
-638 GDKADNRMNSLGTP
+638 GDKADNRMNPLGTP
-652 GWAIVNVQ
+652 GWAIINLQ
-660 ANYLF
+660 ANYSLNAHF
-665 NSHLSVSLQAHN
+665 SVSLQAQN

-701 HLKF
+701 HFKF

>member
-1 MKIKIFSPFSPFSF
+1 MKINSNLNIDFFR
-15 YMYVL
+15 YVL

-38 LLLLSVSWIT
+38 LLLLSVNWIT

-71 QQISTLKTP
+71 QQISNLKTP

-93 LAARATPDMLSNIPG
+93 LASRATPDMLSNIPG

-144 FRYGPNQYLNTI
+144 FRYGPNQYLNNI

-189 QPEFMAQKT
+189 QPEFTAQKT

-210 GMELSEEIKMT
+210 GMELSEQLKMT
-221 YASENTGIV
+221 YTSENTGIV

-236 QFSDMVRGGGLG
+236 QFGDIVRGGGLG

-253 GYNEWDYFGK
+253 GYNEWDFFGK

-269 KTWVLEG
+269 KTWILEG

-283 TQVPVFHKVQLENF
+283 SQVPVFHKIQLENF
-297 KINKMDLQKYQ
+297 KINEMDLQKYQ
-308 RGYLKA
+308 RSYLKA

-321 IFKKIELSV
+321 LFKKIEFSV

-340 LQKNASTTLRA
+340 LQKNTSTTLRA
-351 ERDEINTL
+351 ERDEINTM

-445 DTTLGLTQVKSSAL
+445 DTTLGLTKVKSSAL

-468 IAQGISLY
+468 ISQEISIY

-514 NYELGIKIS
+514 NYEIGIKIS

-535 TELENLITRIKTSK
+535 TELENLITRVKTTN
-549 VIQSYPVY
+549 VLQGYPVY
-557 EKQNVDKAFLRGGE
+557 EKRNVDKAFLRGGE
-571 WSGRYELSNSV
+571 WSGRFDLSNSV

-612 SLSYARKNLFLN
+612 NLSYSRKNLFVN
-624 SELLFAATQDRLSA
+624 SELLFAASQDRLSA
-638 GDKADNRMNSLGTP
+638 GDKADNRMNPLGTP

-665 NSHLSVSLQAHN
+665 NSHLSISLQAQN
-677 MGDVDYRMHGSGI
+677 IGDVDYRMHGSGI

>member
-1 MKIKIFSPFSPFSF
+1 
-15 YMYVL
+15 MYVL

-38 LLLLSVSWIT
+38 LLLLSVNWIT
-48 PFVSFGQKN
+48 PFVSFGQN
-57 NPDTLANVVVSASR
+57 NHPDTLANVVVSASR
-71 QQISTLKTP
+71 QQISNLKTP
-80 YSVSVFQQKDIEK
+80 YSVSVFTQKDIEK
-93 LAARATPDMLSNIPG
+93 LASRATPDMLSNIPG

-156 DPSIISKIELLKG
+156 DPSIISKVELLKG

-189 QPEFMAQKT
+189 QPEFTAQKT
-198 FGGQLSARVATE
+198 FGGQLSARVATQ
-210 GMELSEEIKMT
+210 GMELSEQLKMT
-221 YASENTGIV
+221 YSSENTGIV

-236 QFSDMVRGGGLG
+236 QFGDVVRGGGLG

-269 KTWVLEG
+269 KAWVLEG

-283 TQVPVFHKVQLENF
+283 TQVPVFHKIQLENF
-297 KINKMDLQKYQ
+297 KINEMDLQKYQ

-321 IFKKIELSV
+321 IFKKIEFSV

-340 LQKNASTTLRA
+340 LQKNTSTTLRA
-351 ERDEINTL
+351 ERDEIRTM

-370 STWSAHSGIDYFN
+370 PSWSAHSGIDYFN

-390 EDINLTNNSIKALRG
+390 EDINLTNNSTKALRG
-405 LYPNN
+405 LYPND
-410 AGYQYQSVY
+410 AGYQYQSIY
-419 SIHHLDLDAWQIE
+419 SIHHLDLDAWQVE
-432 TGLRFHQNVASLP
+432 TGLRFHQNLASLP
-445 DTTLGLTQVKSSAL
+445 DTTLGLTKVKSSAL
-459 VYSLGVARA
+459 VYSFGLARA
-468 IAQGISLY
+468 ISQGISIY

-535 TELENLITRIKTSK
+535 TELENLITRIKTSQ

-557 EKQNVDKAFLRGGE
+557 EKRNVDKAFLRGGE

-624 SELLFAATQDRLSA
+624 SELLFAAAQDRLSA
-638 GDKADNRMNSLGTP
+638 GDKADNRMNPLGTP
-652 GWAIVNVQ
+652 GWAIINLQ

-665 NSHLSVSLQAHN
+665 NSHFSISIQAQN
-677 MGDVDYRMHGSGI
+677 IGDVDYRMHGSGI

-701 HLKF
+701 HFKF

>member
-1 MKIKIFSPFSPFSF
+1 MKIKNFLPFQ
-15 YMYVL
+15 
-20 SFTNFSKV
+20 FTSTSLALLNLKF

-38 LLLLSVSWIT
+38 LLLLSVNWIT
-48 PFVSFGQKN
+48 PFVSFGQN
-57 NPDTLANVVVSASR
+57 NHPDTLANVVVSASR
-71 QQISTLKTP
+71 QQISNLKTP
-80 YSVSVFQQKDIEK
+80 YSVSIFTQKDIEN
-93 LAARATPDMLSNIPG
+93 LASRATPDMLSNIPG

-156 DPSIISKIELLKG
+156 DPSIISKVELLKG

-189 QPEFMAQKT
+189 QPEFTAQKT
-198 FGGQLSARVATE
+198 FGGQLSARVATQ
-210 GMELSEEIKMT
+210 GMELSEQLKMT
-221 YASENTGIV
+221 YSSENTGIV

-236 QFSDMVRGGGLG
+236 QFGDVVRGGGLG

-283 TQVPVFHKVQLENF
+283 TQVPVFHKIQLENF
-297 KINKMDLQKYQ
+297 KINEMDLQKYQ

-314 IGQYENP
+314 NGQYENP
-321 IFKKIELSV
+321 IFKKIEFSV

-340 LQKNASTTLRA
+340 LQKNTSTTLRA
-351 ERDEINTL
+351 ERDEIRTM

-370 STWSAHSGIDYFN
+370 PSWSAHSGIDYFN

-405 LYPNN
+405 LYPND
-410 AGYQYQSVY
+410 AGYQYQSIY
-419 SIHHLDLDAWQIE
+419 SIHHLDLDAWQVE
-432 TGLRFHQNVASLP
+432 TGLRFHQNLASLP
-445 DTTLGLTQVKSSAL
+445 DTTLGLTKVKSSAL
-459 VYSLGVARA
+459 VYSFGLARA
-468 IAQGISLY
+468 ISQGISIY

-523 KAKFFQELTIFQ
+523 KAKFFQELTLFQ
-535 TELENLITRIKTSK
+535 TELENLITRIKTSQ

-557 EKQNVDKAFLRGGE
+557 EKRNVDKAFLRGGE
-571 WSGRYELSNSV
+571 WSGRYELSNSI

-624 SELLFAATQDRLSA
+624 SELLFAAAQDRLSA
-638 GDKADNRMNSLGTP
+638 GDKADNRMNPLGTP
-652 GWAIVNVQ
+652 GWAIINVQ

-665 NSHLSVSLQAHN
+665 NSHFSVSLQAQN
-677 MGDVDYRMHGSGI
+677 LGDVDYRMHGSGI

>member
-1 MKIKIFSPFSPFSF
+1 MIKFFCQFQ
-15 YMYVL
+15 
-20 SFTNFSKV
+20 FTSTSLALLNLKF
-28 SKAKGHKKWL
+28 SKAKRHTQRL
-38 LLLLSVSWIT
+38 IIILSISWIT
-48 PFVSFGQKN
+48 PFVSFGQN
-57 NPDTLANVVVSASR
+57 NHPDTLANVVVSASR
-71 QQISTLKTP
+71 QQISSLKTP
-80 YSVSVFQQKDIEK
+80 YSVSVLQQKDIEK
-93 LAARATPDMLSNIPG
+93 LAPRATPDMLSNIPG

-156 DPSIISKIELLKG
+156 DPSIISKVEMLKG

-189 QPEFMAQKT
+189 QPEFTAQKT
-198 FGGQLSARVATE
+198 FGGQLSARVATQ
-210 GMELSEEIKMT
+210 GMELSEQIKMT

-236 QFSDMVRGGGLG
+236 QFGDIVRGGGLG

-253 GYNEWDYFGK
+253 GYNEWAYFGK

-269 KTWVLEG
+269 KTWILEG

-283 TQVPVFHKVQLENF
+283 TQVPVFHKIQLENF
-297 KINKMDLQKYQ
+297 KINEMDLQKYQ

-321 IFKKIELSV
+321 IFKKIEISV

-340 LQKNASTTLRA
+340 LQKNGSTILRA
-351 ERDEINTL
+351 ERDEVNTL
-359 GILADVQSQFS
+359 GVLADIQSQFS
-370 STWSAHSGIDYFN
+370 AIWSAHSGIDYFN
-383 DRINSTR
+383 DQVNSTR
-390 EDINLTNNSIKALRG
+390 QDINLTNNLIKPLRG
-405 LYPNN
+405 LYPND
-410 AGYQYQSVY
+410 AGYQYQSIY
-419 SIHHLDLDAWQIE
+419 SIHHLDLDAWQVE
-432 TGLRFHQNVASLP
+432 SGLRFHQNVASLP
-445 DTTLGLTQVKSSAL
+445 DTTLGLTKVKSSAL

-468 IAQGISLY
+468 ISQGISVY

-514 NYELGIKIS
+514 NYEIGIKIS

-535 TELENLITRIKTSK
+535 TELENLITRVKTTN
-549 VIQSYPVY
+549 VLQGYPVY
-557 EKQNVDKAFLRGGE
+557 EKRNVDKAFLRGGE
-571 WSGRYELSNSV
+571 WSGRFDLSNSV

-612 SLSYARKNLFLN
+612 NLSYSRKNLFVN
-624 SELLFAATQDRLSA
+624 SELLFAASQDRLSA
-638 GDKADNRMNSLGTP
+638 GDKADNRMNPLGTP
-652 GWAIVNVQ
+652 GWAIINVQ

-665 NSHLSVSLQAHN
+665 NSHLSISLQAQN
-677 MGDVDYRMHGSGI
+677 IGDVDYRMHGSGI

>member
-1 MKIKIFSPFSPFSF
+1 
-15 YMYVL
+15 MYVL

-38 LLLLSVSWIT
+38 LLLLSVNWIT
-48 PFVSFGQKN
+48 PFVSFGQN
-57 NPDTLANVVVSASR
+57 NHPDTLANVVVSASR
-71 QQISTLKTP
+71 QQISNLKTP
-80 YSVSVFQQKDIEK
+80 YSVSIFTQKDIEK
-93 LAARATPDMLSNIPG
+93 LASRATPDMLSNIPG

-156 DPSIISKIELLKG
+156 DPSIISKVELLKG

-189 QPEFMAQKT
+189 QPEFTAQKT
-198 FGGQLSARVATE
+198 FGGQLSARVATQ
-210 GMELSEEIKMT
+210 GMELSEQLKMT
-221 YASENTGIV
+221 YSSENTGIV

-236 QFSDMVRGGGLG
+236 QFGDMVRGGGLG

-269 KTWVLEG
+269 KAWVLEG

-283 TQVPVFHKVQLENF
+283 TQVPVFHKIQLENF
-297 KINKMDLQKYQ
+297 KINEMDLQKYQ
-308 RGYLKA
+308 RDYLKA

-321 IFKKIELSV
+321 IFKKIEFSV

-340 LQKNASTTLRA
+340 LQKNTSTTLRA
-351 ERDEINTL
+351 ERDEIRTM

-370 STWSAHSGIDYFN
+370 PSWSAHSGIDYFN

-390 EDINLTNNSIKALRG
+390 EDINLTNNSTKALRG
-405 LYPNN
+405 LYPND
-410 AGYQYQSVY
+410 AGYQYQSIY
-419 SIHHLDLDAWQIE
+419 SIHHLDLDAWQVE
-432 TGLRFHQNVASLP
+432 TGLRFHQNLASLP
-445 DTTLGLTQVKSSAL
+445 DTTLGLTKVKSSAL
-459 VYSLGVARA
+459 VYSFGLARA
-468 IAQGISLY
+468 ISQGISIY

-535 TELENLITRIKTSK
+535 TELENLITRIKTSQ

-557 EKQNVDKAFLRGGE
+557 EKRNVDKAFLRGGE
-571 WSGRYELSNSV
+571 WSGRYEFSNSI

-624 SELLFAATQDRLSA
+624 SELLFAAAQDRLSA
-638 GDKADNRMNSLGTP
+638 GDKADNRMNPLGTP
-652 GWAIVNVQ
+652 GWAIINLQ

-665 NSHLSVSLQAHN
+665 NSHFSISIQAQN
-677 MGDVDYRMHGSGI
+677 IGDVDYRMHGSGI

>member
-1 MKIKIFSPFSPFSF
+1 V
-15 YMYVL
+15 YVL
-20 SFTNFSKV
+20 SFTNFWKV
-28 SKAKGHKKWL
+28 SKAKGHKKRL
-38 LLLLSVSWIT
+38 LLLLSVSWFT
-48 PFVSFGQKN
+48 PFVGFGQKN

-71 QQISTLKTP
+71 QQISNLKTP

-93 LAARATPDMLSNIPG
+93 LASRATPDMLSNIPG

-144 FRYGPNQYLNTI
+144 FRYGPNQYLNNI
-156 DPSIISKIELLKG
+156 DPSIISKVELLKG

-189 QPEFMAQKT
+189 QPEFTAQKT
-198 FGGQLSARVATE
+198 FGGRLSARIATQ
-210 GMELSEEIKMT
+210 GMELSELLKMT
-221 YASENTGIV
+221 YSSENTGIV

-236 QFSDMVRGGGLG
+236 KFGDVVRGAGLG
-248 LQRPT
+248 MQRPT

-269 KTWVLEG
+269 KKWVLEG

-283 TQVPVFHKVQLENF
+283 SQVPVFHKIQLENF
-297 KINKMDLQKYQ
+297 KINEMDLQKYQ

-314 IGQYENP
+314 IGRYENP
-321 IFKKIELSV
+321 IFRKIEFSI

-351 ERDEINTL
+351 ERDEITTM

-390 EDINLTNNSIKALRG
+390 NDLSLTNNSIKALRG
-405 LYPNN
+405 LYPNA
-410 AGYQYQSVY
+410 AGYQYQSIY
-419 SIHHLDLDAWQIE
+419 SIHHLDLDAWQVE
-432 TGLRFHQNVASLP
+432 TGLRFHQNLASLP

-523 KAKFFQELTIFQ
+523 KAKFFQELTLFQ
-535 TELENLITRIKTSK
+535 TELENLITRVKTSK

-557 EKQNVDKAFLRGGE
+557 EKRNVDKAFLRGGE

-604 IPPLHGGF
+604 IPPLHGGL
-612 SLSYARKNLFLN
+612 SLSYARKNLFVN
-624 SELLFAATQDRLSA
+624 SELLFAAAQDRLSA
-638 GDKADNRMNSLGTP
+638 GDKADNRMNPLGTP
-652 GWAIVNVQ
+652 GWAIINVQ
-660 ANYLF
+660 ANYHF
-665 NSHLSVSLQAHN
+665 NSHLSISLQAQN
-677 MGDVDYRMHGSGI
+677 IGDVDYRMHGSGI

-701 HLKF
+701 HFKF

>member
-1 MKIKIFSPFSPFSF
+1 
-15 YMYVL
+15 MYVL

-38 LLLLSVSWIT
+38 LLLLSVNWIT
-48 PFVSFGQKN
+48 PMVSFGQKN
-57 NPDTLANVVVSASR
+57 NPDTLANIVVSASR

-93 LAARATPDMLSNIPG
+93 LASRATPDMLSNITG

-144 FRYGPNQYLNTI
+144 FRYGPNQYLNNI
-156 DPSIISKIELLKG
+156 DPSIVSKIELLKG

-189 QPEFMAQKT
+189 QPEFTAQKT
-198 FGGQLSARVATE
+198 FGGQLSARVATQ
-210 GMELSEEIKMT
+210 GMELSEQLKMT
-221 YASENTGIV
+221 FTSENTGIV

-236 QFSDMVRGGGLG
+236 QFGDIVRGGGLG

-253 GYNEWDYFGK
+253 GYNEWGYFGK
-263 IRQQLS
+263 IRQKVS
-269 KTWVLEG
+269 KTWVIEG
-276 LIQTTQQ
+276 LLQTTKQ
-283 TQVPVFHKVQLENF
+283 TQVPVFHKIQLENF
-297 KINKMDLQKYQ
+297 KINEMDLQKYQ
-308 RGYLKA
+308 RGYLKTV
-314 IGQYENP
+314 GQYENP
-321 IFKKIELSV
+321 IFRKIEFSV

-340 LQKNASTTLRA
+340 LQKNASTSLRA
-351 ERDEINTL
+351 ERDEINTM
-359 GILADVQSQFS
+359 GILANVQSQFS

-383 DRINSTR
+383 DRINSSR

-405 LYPNN
+405 LYPND
-410 AGYQYQSVY
+410 AGYQYHSIY
-419 SIHHLDLDAWQIE
+419 SIHHLDLDAWQVE

-445 DTTLGLTQVKSSAL
+445 DTTLGLTKVKSSAL
-459 VYSLGVARA
+459 VYSLGIARA
-468 IAQGISLY
+468 IIQGISLY

-491 GSLGIVDFRY
+491 GSLGIIDFRY

-514 NYELGIKIS
+514 NYEVGIKIS

-549 VIQSYPVY
+549 VIQGYPVY
-557 EKQNVDKAFLRGGE
+557 EKRNVDKAFLRGGE

-591 YGQSVTLNEPMRR
+591 YGQSVTLNEPIRR

-612 SLSYARKNLFLN
+612 NISYARKNLYLN

-638 GDKADNRMNSLGTP
+638 GDKADNRMNPLGTP
-652 GWAIVNVQ
+652 GWAIINLQ

-701 HLKF
+701 HLNF

>member
-1 MKIKIFSPFSPFSF
+1 
-15 YMYVL
+15 MYVL

-38 LLLLSVSWIT
+38 LLLLSVNWIT
-48 PFVSFGQKN
+48 PFVSFGQN
-57 NPDTLANVVVSASR
+57 NHPDTLANVVVSASR
-71 QQISTLKTP
+71 QQISNLKTP
-80 YSVSVFQQKDIEK
+80 YSVSVFTQKDIEK
-93 LAARATPDMLSNIPG
+93 LASRATPDMLSNIPG

-156 DPSIISKIELLKG
+156 DPSIISKVELLKG

-189 QPEFMAQKT
+189 QPEFTAQKT
-198 FGGQLSARVATE
+198 FGGQLSARVATQ
-210 GMELSEEIKMT
+210 GMELSEQLKMT
-221 YASENTGIV
+221 YSSENTGIV

-236 QFSDMVRGGGLG
+236 QFGDVVRGGGLG

-269 KTWVLEG
+269 KTWILEG

-283 TQVPVFHKVQLENF
+283 SQVPVFHKIQLENF
-297 KINKMDLQKYQ
+297 KINEMDLQKYQ

-321 IFKKIELSV
+321 IFKKIEFSV

-340 LQKNASTTLRA
+340 LQKNTSTTLRA
-351 ERDEINTL
+351 ERDEIRTM

-370 STWSAHSGIDYFN
+370 PSWSAHSGIDYFN

-390 EDINLTNNSIKALRG
+390 EDINLTNNSTKALRG
-405 LYPNN
+405 LYPND
-410 AGYQYQSVY
+410 AGYQYQSIY
-419 SIHHLDLDAWQIE
+419 SIHHLDLDAWQVE
-432 TGLRFHQNVASLP
+432 TGLRFHQNLASLP
-445 DTTLGLTQVKSSAL
+445 DTTLGLTKVKSSAL
-459 VYSLGVARA
+459 VYSFGLARA
-468 IAQGISLY
+468 ISQGISIY

-535 TELENLITRIKTSK
+535 TELENLITRIKTSQ

-557 EKQNVDKAFLRGGE
+557 EKRNVDKAFLRGGE
-571 WSGRYELSNSV
+571 WSGRYEFSNSI

-624 SELLFAATQDRLSA
+624 SELLFAAAQDRLSA
-638 GDKADNRMNSLGTP
+638 GDKADNRMNPLGTP
-652 GWAIVNVQ
+652 GWAIINLQ

-665 NSHLSVSLQAHN
+665 NSHFSISIQAQN
-677 MGDVDYRMHGSGI
+677 IGDVDYRMHGSGI

-701 HLKF
+701 HFKF